1 MFKYSR
7 PLIVVVILLITGCA
21 KEIDFSLIPGPTT
34 TPIIGGSSECQIS
47 GLKADLGILGTYD
60 VKFTYDATGKVIK
73 TTSGTDVSNYVY
85 TANSIVMTD
94 QEGEQSKI
102 TLVNGRA
109 SESVVEN
116 FVNEI
121 DIRREYSYNAEGYL
135 VQVKN
140 YAQGGLNSTDELT
153 YANGNLV
160 QSKTTYT
167 VGSSVETTTYE
178 YTSAIAKNVYELFD
192 PVAGHVDYLP
202 GSYFGKQS
210 KNILSKSSST
220 IIEPD
225 GKKSFEEVTNY
236 VYVFNSVGYATS
248 FTMNQTSRYFNPDGS
263 GEDPDTYTTK
273 FDLSYTCK

>member
-1 MFKYSR
+1 MFKYFNA
-7 PLIVVVILLITGCA
+7 LVVIVILLITGCA
-21 KEIDFSLIPGPTT
+21 KEIDFSLVPGPTT
-34 TPIIGGSSECQIS
+34 VPGTGSSNCQIAN
-47 GLKADLGILGTYD
+47 LKADLGILGSYD
-60 VKFTYDATGKVIK
+60 VKFSYDATGKLVK
-73 TTSGTDVSNYVY
+73 TTSGADISNFVY
-85 TANSIVMTD
+85 TTNAIVMTD

-121 DIRREYSYNAEGYL
+121 DIRRVYSYNAEGYL
-135 VQVKN
+135 VMVKN
-140 YAQGGLNSTDELT
+140 YAQGGLNSTDELS

-202 GSYFGKQS
+202 GAYFGKQS

-220 IIEPD
+220 IID
-225 GKKSFEEVTNY
+225 ANGKKSFEEVTNY
-236 VYVFNSVGYATS
+236 IYVFNSVGNATS

-263 GEDPDTYTTK
+263 SEDPDTYQAK
-273 FDLSYTCK
+273 FELGYTCK